1 LTVIAKTAQLL
12 KGAISPTIVIL
23 FLYLEKA
30 YEQKIADTIHLRCF
44 LSVLLHSS
52 IKCAGGLG
60 KERDGFPVECIAEAK
75 RGQHEGNDFNVD
87 RQF

>member
-1 LTVIAKTAQLL
+1 LL
-12 KGAISPTIVIL
+12 KSLRLEEDPILTIIVIL

-30 YEQKIADTIHLRCF
+30 YEQKIADTIHFRCF

-60 KERDGFPVECIAEAK
+60 KERDGFAVECIAEAK